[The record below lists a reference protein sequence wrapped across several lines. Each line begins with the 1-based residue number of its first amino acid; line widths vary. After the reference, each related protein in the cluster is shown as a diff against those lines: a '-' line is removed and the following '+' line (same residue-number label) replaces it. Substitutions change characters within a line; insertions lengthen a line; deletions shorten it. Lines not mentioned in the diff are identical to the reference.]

1 MGNFRSVMKIVA
13 TSDTHF
19 VPVQGWI
26 PDGDV
31 FIHAGDL
38 MQDGYPSE
46 WPSRVEWL
54 ASLKHKTK
62 IFVCGN
68 HDFHLDVYPGPAL
81 QNLRSAGVLVVGRP
95 AFRDIVQLPNGMK
108 LLGLPG
114 VANLR
119 NWASNWDASDLIKYV
134 YSFKSERA
142 DIVVSHSPIK
152 GILDWSEH
160 DKGGHVGIHEYW
172 TILRDCR
179 PKVWI
184 HGHIHE
190 AYGTTIRDGCEFY
203 NVAMCNR
210 RYEHQNPP
218 MVIDI

>member
-1 MGNFRSVMKIVA
+1 MRIVA

-46 WPSRVEWL
+46 WQERVDWL
-54 ASLKHKTK
+54 ESLPHKKK
-62 IFVCGN
+62 ILVCGN
-68 HDFHLDVYPGPAL
+68 HDFHLQVYPGPAL
-81 QNLRSAGVLVVGRP
+81 QNLRSAGVLVVGKP
-95 AFRDIVQLPNGMK
+95 AFRDIVELPNGMT

-114 VANLR
+114 VSGMR
-119 NWASNWDASDLIKYV
+119 NWAFNWNPTDLIKYV
-134 YSFKSERA
+134 HSFKGEKV
-142 DIVVSHSPIK
+142 DIVVSHSPLK
-152 GILDWSEH
+152 GLLDWSEQGE
-160 DKGGHVGIHEYW
+160 GGHAGINEYW
-172 TILRDCR
+172 TILRDCK

-190 AYGTTIRDGCEFY
+190 AYGHFTVDNNGNVTEVY

-210 RYEHQNPP
+210 SYRHQNPP
-218 MVIDI
+218 MVIDV